1 MKKINDISYEQWGVY
16 VSDDHYGKNRRAVK
30 LAKSRRAALIFYN
43 KLVKKNKYELVEM
56 DVIKENK

>member
-1 MKKINDISYEQWGVY
+1 MKKINDISSEKWVVY

-56 DVIKENK
+56 DVIKDNK